1 MNDTAPTAP
10 AAPPLSP
17 ISPLGAIQGTF
28 TRPSETFSRL
38 LQRPTWWLP
47 FVASVVLMA
56 VLLVVSTPKVD
67 LEKTIREAVEK
78 RAARTGQ
85 SVSPEVVQRQVEVVR
100 KMQPVFLGVGL
111 AIGAAAFFVVGLILW
126 GAARAMGADAR
137 YAQMLA
143 IWAHAS
149 LPNLV
154 AALVAI
160 PIFASLA
167 DGSVTQTAAQSL
179 VASNLGA
186 FLPETAPAAL
196 RSLLSSLDVFSF
208 ATLFLLVLGFRRLP
222 GVSRGA
228 ATATP
233 LVLWALWVAGKTGW
247 AAVFG

>member
-10 AAPPLSP
+10 TTPPLSP

-28 TRPSETFSRL
+28 TKPSETFSRL

-47 FVASVVLMA
+47 FVVSIVLMA

-67 LEKTIREAVEK
+67 LEKTIRDAVEK

-85 SVSPEVVQRQVEVVR
+85 TVSPEVVQRQVEVVR

-111 AIGAAAFFVVGLILW
+111 VVGAAAFFVVGLILW
-126 GAARAMGADAR
+126 GAARAMGTDAG
-137 YAQMLA
+137 YPQMLA

-186 FLPETAPAAL
+186 LLPETAAAPL
-196 RSLLSSLDVFSF
+196 RSLLSSLDVFSL

-222 GVSRGA
+222 GLSRGA

-233 LVLWALWVAGKTGW
+233 LVLWAVWVAGKTGW
-247 AAVFG
+247 AFVFG